1 MRGRVALALV
11 GTLIGVPLLGACAD
25 DPEPTV
31 GRAEVTDLPVIPA
44 DSQLEDLLA
53 ARRSVRGFAA
63 DDLTDEQVGRLLWAA
78 QGVTSDFGGRTAPSA
93 GALYPLELFVV
104 TSAGVDHYLP
114 EGHRTEQ
121 KAGADLREELAA
133 AALDQEALHSAPAV
147 FVIAAE
153 YARTET
159 RYGDRAERYVHLEA
173 GHAAQN
179 LLLQAVDLGLGAVPI
194 GAFDDAAVQEVLGLP
209 TEWVPL
215 YLIPVGV
222 AAED

>member
-1 MRGRVALALV
+1 MRGPVTLALI
-11 GTLIGVPLLGACAD
+11 GALIGVPLLGACAD
-25 DPEPTV
+25 DDEPEEAGP
-31 GRAEVTDLPVIPA
+31 AEITDLPEMAA
-44 DSQLEDLLA
+44 DSDLERLLA
-53 ARRSVRGFAA
+53 NRRSVRSFTSEA
-63 DDLTDEQVGRLLWAA
+63 LTGAQIERLLWAA
-78 QGVTSDFGGRTAPSA
+78 QGITSDSGGRTAPSA

-104 TSAGVDHYLP
+104 TSGGVNHYLAD
-114 EGHRTEQ
+114 GHRIEQ
-121 KAGADLREELAA
+121 ATSADLREELAG

-153 YARTET
+153 YARTES

-194 GAFDDAAVQEVLGLP
+194 GAFDDAAIQEVLRLP
-209 TEWVPL
+209 SEWVPL

-222 AAED
+222 PEG